1 VCITPVVPNESSRSD
16 GPVVAESARTVVV
29 ALAANLAIALA
40 KLVVALVSRSSAM
53 LAEAVHAFADAGN
66 QVLLLVAQRRS
77 EVAPDERHPLG
88 HGREAYF
95 WGLLASL
102 GVFLVGALL
111 SIRQGIEEL
120 LEPTQ
125 VSSFGLTYAVLFV
138 SLVLESIS
146 LRRAYRQ
153 LRGEAQDLSREFLEH
168 LDQSSD
174 PIARAVFAED
184 AVAVVGNV
192 IAAAGIA
199 LRQVTGSSVPDGM
212 AAILIGL
219 ALGYVAYQLGRRNA
233 DFLVGRQAPVSLQK
247 RVEASVARQPGVSAN
262 VELLLVFIGPRRL
275 WAVVRIDIDEALSGA
290 EVKALVRSTEDTLRQ
305 ESRFIARVDV
315 VPAGRRP

>member
-1 VCITPVVPNESSRSD
+1 MNPKPSEQPN
-16 GPVVAESARTVVV
+16 ESARTVVV
-29 ALAANLAIALA
+29 ALAANLGIALA
-40 KLVVALVSRSSAM
+40 KLVVAFVSRSSAM

-66 QVLLLVAQRRS
+66 QVLLLIAQRRS
-77 EVAPDERHPLG
+77 QVAPNSRHPLG

-111 SIRQGIEEL
+111 SIRQGIEQL

-125 VSSFGLTYAVLFV
+125 ASSFGLTYVVLFI
-138 SLVLESIS
+138 SLVLESLS

-153 LRGEAQDLSREFLEH
+153 LREEAQDLSREFLEH

-199 LRQVTGSSVPDGM
+199 LRQVTGSSIPDGA
-212 AAILIGL
+212 AAIIIGL
-219 ALGYVAYQLGRRNA
+219 ALGYVAFQLGRRNA
-233 DFLVGRQAPVSLQK
+233 DFLVGRQAPAPIQR
-247 RVEASVARQPGVSAN
+247 RVESSIARQPGVRA
-262 VELLLVFIGPRRL
+262 VEELLLIFIGPRRL
-275 WAVVRIDIDEALSGA
+275 WVVARVDIDDALGGA
-290 EVKALVRSTEDTLRQ
+290 GVKALVRSTEDALRK

-315 VPAGRRP
+315 VPAGQPATKRS